1 MCSSLKNTASP
12 LSFHF
17 PHFLNSQTWIFSLTA
32 RGKPR
37 CSAAVTDT
45 SRGSPRPHTP
55 RCGFL
60 SPQHKKHRFPFR
72 LESKP
77 TAASLTH
84 PGLLGN
90 YRRPPP
96 FVRTST
102 AVLLVRNSSAFSTST
117 STPRV
122 FSKSSRKLCLFR
134 DPKMFSSFLFLHFY
148 ECKTVATEYT
158 ALYCATPAYTHP
170 LNVYKG

>member
-1 MCSSLKNTASP
+1 MWKSFVMNQGSEGVREGVVKQSKARRGLERRGCVLLLEKYCSAS
-12 LSFHF
+12 SFHF

-84 PGLLGN
+84 PVLLGN

-122 FSKSSRKLCLFR
+122 LSKSSRKLC
-134 DPKMFSSFLFLHFY
+134 FSR
-148 ECKTVATEYT
+148 
-158 ALYCATPAYTHP
+158 P
-170 LNVYKG
+170 